1 MALVLDIPLGDVVSD
16 CLASKNIEQEI
27 KILMLYIFQVCQKA
41 RYGYLGPFSPSFNV
55 TEWLRSNMERTLPE
69 NAHEIV
75 KLIRSKIHFIRLI
88 ILKANGKLH
97 VSLTKVYDGKN
108 MVANTFDSR
117 QELIEVILASC
128 FIPVFSGIVPARYRG
143 HRVIGE

>member
-1 MALVLDIPLGDVVSD
+1 M
-16 CLASKNIEQEI
+16 
-27 KILMLYIFQVCQKA
+27 CQKA

-55 TEWLRSNMERTLPE
+55 TEWLRSNMEKTLPE

-75 KLIRSKIHFIRLI
+75 RNIFSRIDFIANFQ
-88 ILKANGKLH
+88 ANGKLH

-143 HRVIGE
+143 HRVIGESRDSNGISKLTLIQLI

>member
-1 MALVLDIPLGDVVSD
+1 
-16 CLASKNIEQEI
+16 
-27 KILMLYIFQVCQKA
+27 MLFQ
-41 RYGYLGPFSPSFNV
+41 LF
-55 TEWLRSNMERTLPE
+55 
-69 NAHEIV
+69 IV
-75 KLIRSKIHFIRLI
+75 NFQ
-88 ILKANGKLH
+88 ADGKLH

-143 HRVIGE
+143 HRVIGEAILSSQSLRSSHPPITDGGYSDNCPVLDSSTITVSPFAGTADICPQGQTEGAGIPLSVSTEEWPLIGQ